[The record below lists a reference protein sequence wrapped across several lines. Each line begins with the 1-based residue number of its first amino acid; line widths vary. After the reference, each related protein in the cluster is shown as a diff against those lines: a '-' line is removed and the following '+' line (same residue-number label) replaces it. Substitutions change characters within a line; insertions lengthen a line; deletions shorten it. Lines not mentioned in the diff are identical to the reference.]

1 VFIGLPACSIS
12 HATQHAGALP
22 LATGVKS
29 TRGMFSSAH
38 AVAIFALADSYVQSS
53 LVTVAKSSMALRLAV
68 SFGCDEKVLGV
79 STVILNPSSRACQHE
94 VKRRFSKLSQK
105 QKKAELVFLSRPSIL
120 SAFCYREDDVETA
133 ARETASCGL
142 RDAVDFGQSFARHM
156 EASCWRCLNG
166 A

>member
-1 VFIGLPACSIS
+1 MALPVFIGLPACSIS

-53 LVTVAKSSMALRLAV
+53 LVTVAKSSMALRLAA

-94 VKRRFSKLSQK
+94 VKRRCSKLSQK
-105 QKKAELVFLSRPSIL
+105 QQK
-120 SAFCYREDDVETA
+120 
-133 ARETASCGL
+133 
-142 RDAVDFGQSFARHM
+142 QS
-156 EASCWRCLNG
+156 
-166 A
+166 